1 MAVLLPH
8 GVLFRGGAEEDIR
21 KYLIKDLNRID
32 AIIGLP
38 ANLFHGTSI
47 PVIVMVLKSNRNG
60 NRDNILFIDASKEFV
75 KGKNQNEL
83 SEEHIRKI
91 VQTYIDRN
99 DVEKYAHVAT
109 MAEIEANDFNLNIPR
124 YVDTA
129 EKEEE
134 IDIRKVMGEI
144 AQIQKEKAEMQKQI
158 EDTLKLLGIGGFGDE

>member
-1 MAVLLPH
+1 M
-8 GVLFRGGAEEDIR
+8 
-21 KYLIKDLNRID
+21 
-32 AIIGLP
+32 
-38 ANLFHGTSI
+38 
-47 PVIVMVLKSNRNG
+47 
-60 NRDNILFIDASKEFV
+60 
-75 KGKNQNEL
+75 
-83 SEEHIRKI
+83 
-91 VQTYIDRN
+91 
-99 DVEKYAHVAT
+99 AT